1 MFPGIGTLINVVA
14 IIAGSILGK
23 FGGNRIPERTRTLVT
38 EILGAITLISAAAS
52 LRSLWDQELIEVT
65 PQGSPILI
73 VLTSLIFGALIGS
86 ALNLENRLISLGEYL
101 KRKLGSS
108 NGIFVEGFVAASLV
122 FAIGPL
128 AILGSISD
136 GMKTGIDQLLLKSTL
151 DFFAA
156 IAFAAAFGWGVL
168 FSFLPVGIYQASWTA
183 LGFGLGNVLS
193 DAQVSAMTSVGGVL
207 LIGIGLRLLNLRN
220 IAVAN
225 ILPALLIAPLL
236 TQFIS
241 QI

>member
-1 MFPGIGTLINVVA
+1 VFPGIGTLINVVA
-14 IIAGSILGK
+14 IIVGSILGK
-23 FGGNRIPERTRTLVT
+23 FGGNRIPERTRILVT

-73 VLTSLIFGALIGS
+73 VLTSLIIGALIGS
-86 ALNLENRLISLGEYL
+86 ALNLEVRLISLGEYL

-108 NGIFVEGFVAASLV
+108 NGTFVEGFVAASLV

-156 IAFAAAFGWGVL
+156 IAFAAALGWGVL
-168 FSFLPVGIYQASWTA
+168 FSFLPVGIYQAIWTA
-183 LGFGLGNVLS
+183 LGFGLGNVLN

-236 TQFIS
+236 TQVITR
-241 QI
+241 I

>member
-1 MFPGIGTLINVVA
+1 MFPGIGTLINVGA
-14 IIAGSILGK
+14 IIVGSIFGK

-52 LRSLWDQELIEVT
+52 LRSLWDKELIEVT

-73 VLTSLIFGALIGS
+73 VLISLIFGALVGS
-86 ALNLENRLISLGEYL
+86 ALNLEDRLISLGEYL
-101 KRKLGSS
+101 KRKLRSS
-108 NGIFVEGFVAASLV
+108 NGTFVEGFVAASLV

-136 GMKTGIDQLLLKSTL
+136 GMKTGLDQLLLKSTL

-168 FSFLPVGIYQASWTA
+168 FSFLPVGIYQAIWTA
-183 LGFGLGNVLS
+183 LGFELGNVLS
-193 DAQVSAMTSVGGVL
+193 GAQVSAMTSVGGVL
-207 LIGIGLRLLNLRN
+207 LIGIGFRLLNLRN

-236 TQFIS
+236 TQVFTRI
-241 QI
+241 

>member
-14 IIAGSILGK
+14 IIVGSILGK
-23 FGGNRIPERTRTLVT
+23 FGGNRIPERTRILVT

-86 ALNLENRLISLGEYL
+86 ALNLEVRLISLGEYL

-108 NGIFVEGFVAASLV
+108 NGTFVEGFVAASLV

-156 IAFAAAFGWGVL
+156 IAFAAALGWGVL
-168 FSFLPVGIYQASWTA
+168 FSFLPVGIYQAIWTA
-183 LGFGLGNVLS
+183 LGFGLGKV
-193 DAQVSAMTSVGGVL
+193 
-207 LIGIGLRLLNLRN
+207 
-220 IAVAN
+220 
-225 ILPALLIAPLL
+225 
-236 TQFIS
+236 
-241 QI
+241 